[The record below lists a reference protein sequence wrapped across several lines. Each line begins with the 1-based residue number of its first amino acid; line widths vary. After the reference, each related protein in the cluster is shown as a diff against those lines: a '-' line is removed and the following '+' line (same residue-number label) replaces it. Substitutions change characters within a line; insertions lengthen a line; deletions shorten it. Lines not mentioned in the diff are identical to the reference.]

1 MIEVA
6 QATVTIIPT
15 MRGSQQTIT
24 KDLSAETEPAAA
36 KAGQSS
42 GKKFTSSMGGAIKS
56 GAKVLAAAVTASIAS
71 VTALGTSFFN
81 AAKATAEFGDNI
93 DKASQKLGISS
104 DAYQE
109 WDFICQHS
117 GTSMDAMKTNM
128 TKLSQAATKGSDAFE
143 KLGFSAEEA
152 QNMSREEL
160 WDRTVKGLTGVSD
173 ETERARI
180 AQELFGK
187 GATEMG
193 ALLNTSAEDIEAMR
207 QQAHD
212 LGIVMSEDDV
222 KAAAAFQDSLQNLTQ
237 TFQGLKNKLMAE
249 FMPGIT
255 DVMDGLTLI
264 FSGDEEGGVAK
275 IKEGIESISTKITEV
290 LPTLVETGGQILTA
304 IMGAITENLPLLV
317 PLAADLLVSLG
328 EAIITSLPTIM
339 DAGVD
344 ILMALINA
352 IIENG
357 PELMA
362 KGAVLL
368 TNLVTSI
375 SEKLPEIL
383 ALAGELIVTLVNG
396 LIENAPQ
403 IVTGA
408 IEGIKAFI
416 SGITEHLPEILAGGA
431 EIIGTLLSGIVENAP
446 ALLESIGGT
455 MGDIITAISGAIAT
469 ILEAL
474 EPYAPFITE
483 IVTTTVDKLP
493 EIITAFT
500 GLAETIGG
508 IITTIVEAIAPYI
521 PDITSMVTTTVEK
534 LPEIIAAFSDL
545 FEKIGPI
552 IESIGGVIATIGTAL
567 SEVVTSLG
575 TSVAGIVDSFSGLS
589 SSLAEPITAI
599 GSLIESIGT
608 AIGTVIESI
617 GTAVASI
624 NESFAKVLDS
634 LKGVIDSIGEGAVK
648 AGDGFSKLAD
658 AIIKLVNQTGFFDL
672 AATLTA
678 VATAVGSIADTGK
691 KAGDAYKNLEKLIT
705 TLSSLAATD
714 FGTMAADLELVANK
728 LYVITI
734 YTPTL
739 KDTKTNL
746 DALGKVNLS
755 GLVKGLGDV
764 DTKLTELDKTISSKM
779 KSMTSTITTES
790 GSWAGKIKEAVN
802 SVKNILKNV
811 SWSIPELKIPVK
823 RPKFSVEGKWEYD
836 KEGNVTKVPKINVE
850 WYRRA
855 ATMGALFDS
864 PTIIGVGD
872 AAQPE
877 LLIGEDTL
885 FNAIRQAVGDGGY
898 NQTINIT
905 APQGLDPAETA
916 RLIRNNSRQ
925 MIARMRGGV

>member
-93 DKASQKLGISS
+93 DKMSQKIGLST

-109 WDFICQHS
+109 WDFIAQHS
-117 GTSMDAMKTNM
+117 GTSMESLKTSM
-128 TKLSQAATKGSDAFE
+128 VKLSTAAANGSDAFQ
-143 KLGFSAEEA
+143 KLGISAEDA
-152 QNMSREEL
+152 QSMSREEL
-160 WDRTVKGLTGVSD
+160 WNKTVMALTSVED

-193 ALLNTSAEDIEAMR
+193 ALLNTSAADIEAMR

-212 LGIVMSEDDV
+212 LGIVMSEEDV
-222 KAAAAFQDSLQNLTQ
+222 KASAAFQDSLQNMTQ
-237 TFQGLKNKLMAE
+237 SFDGLKNRMLSE
-249 FMPGIT
+249 FLPGIT
-255 DVMDGLTLI
+255 TVMDGLTQI
-264 FSGDEEGGVAK
+264 FAGDEEGGVAK

-317 PLAADLLVSLG
+317 PLAGDILVTLADAV
-328 EAIITSLPTIM
+328 ITALPTLLTT
-339 DAGVD
+339 GVE
-344 ILMALINA
+344 ILTTLVNSIV
-352 IIENG
+352 ENG

-362 KGAVLL
+362 KATVVL
-368 TNLVTSI
+368 TNFMTSMG
-375 SEKLPEIL
+375 EKLPEL
-383 ALAGELIVTLVNG
+383 LTTAADLVTTLVTG
-396 LIENAPQ
+396 IIENAPQ
-403 IVTGA
+403 LVQGA
-408 IEGIKAFI
+408 AEGITKFI
-416 SGITEHLPEILAGGA
+416 AGITEHLPEILAGGA

-455 MGDIITAISGAIAT
+455 MGDITTSISGAIAT

-521 PDITSMVTTTVEK
+521 PDITAMVTTTVEK
-534 LPEIIAAFSDL
+534 LPEIVAAFTDL
-545 FEKIGPI
+545 FSQVVPI
-552 IESIGGVIATIGTAL
+552 IESIAT
-567 SEVVTSLG
+567 V
-575 TSVAGIVDSFSGLS
+575 
-589 SSLAEPITAI
+589 
-599 GSLIESIGT
+599 IESVGT
-608 AIGTVIESI
+608 AIGTVV
-617 GTAVASI
+617 TAVGDAVATI

-634 LKGVIDSIGEGAVK
+634 LKGVIESIGDSALKSGQ
-648 AGDGFSKLAD
+648 GFAMLAD
-658 AIIKLVNQTGFFDL
+658 AIIKLVTQTGFFDL

-678 VATAVGSIADTGK
+678 VAAAVGSIADTGK

-705 TLSSLAATD
+705 TLSSLASTD
-714 FGTMAADLELVANK
+714 FGTMAKDLELVANK

-755 GLVKGLGDV
+755 GLAKGLGDV

-802 SVKNILKNV
+802 SVKNLLKNV
-811 SWSIPELKIPVK
+811 SWDIPELKIPVK